1 MGGGGVGV
9 GGLGGR
15 GEGVRSRR
23 LFPRGV
29 VDLRFISTICSSANI
44 PMSSRWEV

>member
-1 MGGGGVGV
+1 VDEGEVGV

-15 GEGVRSRR
+15 GEEARSRR

-29 VDLRFISTICSSANI
+29 VDLRFISTMCSSANTLI
-44 PMSSRWEV
+44 SSRWEV

>member
-1 MGGGGVGV
+1 MDAGGVGV

-15 GEGVRSRR
+15 GEEARSRR
-23 LFPRGV
+23 LLPRGV
-29 VDLRFISTICSSANI
+29 VDLWFISTMCSSANI